1 MANVNDK
8 EDIRRHR
15 SGGASIPSL
24 ASPHPIQGR
33 RIRNKA
39 LALVVIL
46 LTAAGSLTV
55 GVGSMSLGDLWSGDG
70 NNAAL
75 LLMASRIPR
84 TLALI
89 LAGAGLAVSG
99 AIMQMLARN
108 RFAEPST
115 VGTAD
120 SAALGMIVALA
131 IAPQMPVLGK
141 MALAGGFAVMGTAIF
156 LAILR
161 QVPLRSA
168 LMVPLIGIMFGG
180 VVSAMG
186 TFLAYRFDLL
196 QSIGAW
202 SGGDFSMVLRGRYE
216 LLWIALALTL
226 VAYAAAARFTLA
238 GLGEAVA
245 RNLGLDYRA
254 IVALGLLI
262 VSLVTASVV
271 VTVGMVP
278 FVGLVVPNLV
288 SLLLGDNLQRTL
300 PWVTISGAGLML
312 FCDLVGRLV
321 IFPYEIPVGTV
332 AGVIGAIFF
341 LYLLLRRQPDVA

>member
-1 MANVNDK
+1 MPAP
-8 EDIRRHR
+8 
-15 SGGASIPSL
+15 ASS
-24 ASPHPIQGR
+24 HPIQGR

-55 GVGSMSLGDLWSGDG
+55 GVGSMSLGDLWSTDG

-141 MALAGGFAVMGTAIF
+141 MALAGGFALMGTAIF

-161 QVPLRSA
+161 QIPLRSA

-180 VVSAMG
+180 VVNAMG
-186 TFLAYRFDLL
+186 MFLAYRFDLL

-216 LLWIALALTL
+216 LLWVALALTL

-254 IVALGLLI
+254 IVSLGLVI

-288 SLLLGDNLQRTL
+288 SLVLGDNLQRTL
-300 PWVTISGAGLML
+300 PWVAISGAGLML

>member
-1 MANVNDK
+1 MPAP
-8 EDIRRHR
+8 
-15 SGGASIPSL
+15 ASS
-24 ASPHPIQGR
+24 HPIQGR

-55 GVGSMSLGDLWSGDG
+55 GVGSMSLGDLWSTDG

-108 RFAEPST
+108 RFAEPAA

-131 IAPQMPVLGK
+131 IAPKMPVLGK
-141 MALAGGFAVMGTAIF
+141 MALAGGFALMGTAIF

-161 QVPLRSA
+161 QIPLRSA

-180 VVSAMG
+180 VVNAMG

-216 LLWIALALTL
+216 LLWVALALTL

-245 RNLGLDYRA
+245 RNLGSFIGRFHRAVLELLALDD
-254 IVALGLLI
+254 
-262 VSLVTASVV
+262 
-271 VTVGMVP
+271 VGIDKRTREAWSNA
-278 FVGLVVPNLV
+278 GLVE
-288 SLLLGDNLQRTL
+288 
-300 PWVTISGAGLML
+300 
-312 FCDLVGRLV
+312 CRL
-321 IFPYEIPVGTV
+321 
-332 AGVIGAIFF
+332 AGAIWSGKQDKAGSHAAASSF
-341 LYLLLRRQPDVA
+341 A